1 MTKHGT
7 KDQLWQQKY
16 QVFAGVTSHDR
27 LTDRQTDRIRS
38 SAMRPIINNWHAA
51 DFGQRFIL

>member
-16 QVFAGVTSHDR
+16 HV
-27 LTDRQTDRIRS
+27 
-38 SAMRPIINNWHAA
+38 N
-51 DFGQRFIL
+51 

>member
-16 QVFAGVTSHDR
+16 QVFAGVTTVWQ
-27 LTDRQTDRIRS
+27 TDRQTT
-38 SAMRPIINNWHAA
+38 
-51 DFGQRFIL
+51 

>member
-16 QVFAGVTSHDR
+16 QDIWIASFHVRH
-27 LTDRQTDRIRS
+27 IEC
-38 SAMRPIINNWHAA
+38 
-51 DFGQRFIL
+51 

>member
-16 QVFAGVTSHDR
+16 QA
-27 LTDRQTDRIRS
+27 
-38 SAMRPIINNWHAA
+38 N
-51 DFGQRFIL
+51 